1 MGKVAGIGELKSI
14 RAELRRNGKK
24 VVFTNGVFDLI
35 HRGHIEYL
43 SKAKALGD
51 VLIVGVNDDG
61 SVRRIKGSNRPVVN
75 ETDRAYIVANL
86 APVDYACLFAEDTPL
101 EIISALVPDVL
112 VKGAD
117 YSGEQVVGAD
127 FGQCSLHLANGRPA
141 GIHDEYRAHAVLP
154 LHRVLFSHHKTSAG
168 GPGIPRGRRLTM
180 W

>member
-1 MGKVAGIGELKSI
+1 MGRVAGIGELKSV
-14 RAELRRNGKK
+14 RADLRRNGKK

-51 VLIVGVNDDG
+51 VLIVAVNDDA

-75 ETDRAYIVANL
+75 EADRAYIVANI
-86 APVDYACLFAEDTPL
+86 APVDYACLFTEDTPL

-117 YSGEQVVGAD
+117 WEVDDIVGKDVVERSGGTVTAIEVVPDHSSSGLIARI
-127 FGQCSLHLANGRPA
+127 LER
-141 GIHDEYRAHAVLP
+141 
-154 LHRVLFSHHKTSAG
+154 FSPSG
-168 GPGIPRGRRLTM
+168 V
-180 W
+180 